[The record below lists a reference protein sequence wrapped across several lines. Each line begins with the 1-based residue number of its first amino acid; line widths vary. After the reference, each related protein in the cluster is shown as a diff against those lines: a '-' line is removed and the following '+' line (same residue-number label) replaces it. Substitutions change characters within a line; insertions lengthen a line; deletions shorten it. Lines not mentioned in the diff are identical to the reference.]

1 MEEFIVVVE
10 IIPVS
15 SADELKALFIAKSL
29 VVSEVKAV
37 VAVFKSVV
45 PELFLISRS
54 LVVSGV
60 KTVVAV
66 CILIAGS
73 VLVPEVK
80 TVVSVAWVAYY
91 LLAASMT
98 FKSLIS
104 ILVWTVISLRSI
116 SMSFFVESVDWLS
129 VEVFEQCLD
138 DEEFLELDDEEL
150 KESLWSKLSCPV
162 SRTMFFSIEISVDL
176 VLFLSLPFL
185 SDAFNVKIRHE
196 K

>member
-80 TVVSVAWVAYY
+80 TVVSVA
-91 LLAASMT
+91 
-98 FKSLIS
+98 
-104 ILVWTVISLRSI
+104 
-116 SMSFFVESVDWLS
+116 
-129 VEVFEQCLD
+129 
-138 DEEFLELDDEEL
+138 
-150 KESLWSKLSCPV
+150 
-162 SRTMFFSIEISVDL
+162 
-176 VLFLSLPFL
+176 
-185 SDAFNVKIRHE
+185 
-196 K
+196 